1 MDPPHLGVLTGIR
14 AEADLLIRHL
24 PPDLQVTV
32 QLSGARPG
40 QARARAEALAESGA
54 THLLSFG
61 YAGGLDPALRPGLLL
76 LPRFV
81 TAPDG
86 MTYAADG
93 DWLGRALDALQGLQ
107 PLAAGHL
114 GVDEAIVDA
123 EGKATAFLR
132 SRGARAV
139 DMESHVLAE
148 TAQRR
153 GLPFLAVRVIL
164 DSADH
169 ALPPAALRSVTAKG
183 EVSLLRLMASLATNP
198 TQIGGLNRLAKA
210 QREAARGLLGCCR
223 RAGPTGFG
231 VR

>member
-1 MDPPHLGVLTGIR
+1 VASPHLGVLTGIR

-24 PPDLQVTV
+24 PRDLPVTIY
-32 QLSGARPG
+32 LSGARPL
-40 QARARAEALAESGA
+40 QARARAEALAEAGA

-61 YAGGLDPALRPGLLL
+61 YAGGLDPALQPGLLL
-76 LPRFV
+76 VPRFV

-86 MTYAADG
+86 TTYPADG
-93 DWLGRALDALQGLQ
+93 DWLGRALDAFQGLQ

-114 GVDEAIVDA
+114 GVDQAIVDA

-148 TAQRR
+148 AAQRR
-153 GLPFLAVRVIL
+153 ALPFLAIRVIL
-164 DSADH
+164 DSAEH
-169 ALPPAALRSVTAKG
+169 ALPPAALKSVTAKG
-183 EVSLLRLMASLATNP
+183 DVSLLRLMASLAANP
-198 TQIGGLNRLAKA
+198 MQIGGLNRLAKA
-210 QREAARGLLGCCR
+210 QRAAARGLLGCCR
-223 RAGPTGFG
+223 RAGLAGFG